1 MTGHEPAGLV
11 PTIEA
16 AGHEP
21 DPEAK
26 ARRIYEQHQAA
37 GTHLSGAAL
46 ARHAGISER
55 HGRRLL
61 AEFRAHETDRRN
73 GDGPPSTSRAR
84 DPHTHP

>member
-1 MTGHEPAGLV
+1 MVV
-11 PTIEA
+11 PRA
-16 AGHEP
+16 AAARQAP

-26 ARRIYEQHQAA
+26 ARRIYQQHQAA
-37 GTHLSGAAL
+37 GTRLSGAAL

-61 AEFRAHETDRRN
+61 AEFRAQETDRRN

-84 DPHTHP
+84 DTHTQL